1 MKSIHSQTA
10 FLPLLFLT
18 NIAWGCFAVTAHATD
33 PVHEWSKRFG
43 ETGED
48 AAFSVATDGAG
59 NVVITGLFQTGFS
72 FGGRFH
78 GAKGTFDVFLAKFD
92 PNGTYI
98 WSRTFGNI
106 PSGGLNGITNA
117 RAVAVDG
124 SGGIA
129 MAGYFEGTMS
139 FGGAPLTAVGSGLFV
154 AKYDASGVHVWSR
167 ALGPYGPED
176 SFGLAED
183 GSGNTIITAAFGGSM
198 NFGGDPL
205 TSVGGSDIVIAKYDA
220 NGAHLWSRRLGSSG
234 NDYGIDVAVDGA
246 GNFVVTGLFSGA
258 VNFGGTTLTSV
269 GATDVFLARYDAD
282 GVHQWS
288 RRMGGTNYD
297 DVAGVAVN
305 VAGDVAIHGELFT
318 SANYGGQTLTSV
330 GSTDVYVAKY
340 DTGGLH
346 VWSQRFG
353 GVDTDRARAIAMD
366 GLGDVAISGNFSGT
380 ADFGGEPIAGGV
392 IDIYLARYDAAGVH
406 KWSRA
411 FGHPAT
417 IDEGYGIATD
427 ALGDVFLTGAF
438 TQTIDFG
445 GGVLTTEGWDDI
457 FLVKFSEESPVPVLF
472 TRFTATPRGAAVEI
486 AWDVSSDEVLGEVAL
501 YRREGAAAEPIL
513 VATGSALAGHS
524 YVDAAVEAGRTYHYE
539 LVVRTAGGDVFRSV
553 EATATVPALT
563 STLEQN
569 QPNPFNPSTTVTYT
583 LSERAFTSIGI
594 YDATGA
600 LVARLDEGE
609 HERGTHRVEWNGRDS
624 AGQPVASGVYV
635 YRLEGV
641 VGVDARKMLLLK

>member
-1 MKSIHSQTA
+1 MHSRSSV
-10 FLPLLFLT
+10 LPLTLL
-18 NIAWGCFAVTAHATD
+18 IHIVWGCLALSPAHATV
-33 PVHEWSKRFG
+33 PVHEWSQRFG
-43 ETGED
+43 DTGED
-48 AAFSVATDGAG
+48 AGFAVATDGAG
-59 NVVITGLFQTGFS
+59 NVVITGLFQQGIS

-78 GAKGTFDVFLAKFD
+78 GAKGTFDIFLVKFD
-92 PNGTYI
+92 PNGAYL
-98 WSRTFGNI
+98 WSKTFGMT
-106 PSGGLNGITNA
+106 PSGGYNGILNA
-117 RAVAVDG
+117 RGVAADG
-124 SGGIA
+124 LGGIA
-129 MAGYFEGTMS
+129 MAGYFQGTMS

-167 ALGPYGPED
+167 ALGANGPED
-176 SFGLAED
+176 SFGLAAD
-183 GSGNTIITAAFGGSM
+183 GSGNTIITGAFAGSMDFGG
-198 NFGGDPL
+198 GL
-205 TSVGGSDIVIAKYDA
+205 LISVGGSDIVIAKYDA
-220 NGAHLWSRRLGSSG
+220 NGAHLWSRRLGSLG
-234 NDYGIDVAVDGA
+234 NDYGVDVAVDGA
-246 GNFVVTGLFSGA
+246 GGFAVTGLFSGA
-258 VNFGGTTLTSV
+258 VNFGGATLTSV
-269 GATDVFLARYDAD
+269 GATDVFLAKYNAD

-288 RRMGGTNYD
+288 RRMGGTNFD

-305 VAGDVAIHGELFT
+305 AAGDVAIHGELFT

-340 DTGGLH
+340 DAGGLH

-353 GVDTDRARAIAMD
+353 GVDMDRARAVAMD
-366 GLGDVAISGNFSGT
+366 GLGDVVISGSFSGT
-380 ADFGGEPIAGGV
+380 GDLGGEPIVGGAA
-392 IDIYLARYDAAGVH
+392 DIYLARYDAAGVH

-427 ALGDVFLTGAF
+427 ALGDVLLTGAF

-486 AWDVSSDEVLGEVAL
+486 AWDVSSDETLGEATL
-501 YRREGAAAEPIL
+501 YRREGTAAEPIL
-513 VATGSALAGHS
+513 VATGSALAAHS
-524 YVDAAVEAGRTYHYE
+524 YLDAAVEVGRTYHYE
-539 LVVRTAGGDVFRSV
+539 LVIRTAGGDMFRSPV
-553 EATATVPALT
+553 ATATVPALT

-569 QPNPFNPSTTVTYT
+569 QPNPFNPSTTITYT

-594 YDATGA
+594 YDAAGA

-609 HERGTHRVEWNGRDS
+609 HERGTHRMEWNGRDA
-624 AGQPVASGVYV
+624 AGRPVASGVYI
-635 YRLEGV
+635 YRLEGA